1 MGSHQQPS
9 GPFINHLVLTV
20 RDLQASAD
28 FYTDKVGFEK
38 CGELRPGMGTE
49 MYFFRGHESSHHDLA
64 LVQVKDPASAPPVAP
79 SSFEHAPVGLNHIAI
94 GYPSREEWLE
104 RIKILQ
110 DKGVEFKVRGNHG
123 ITHSAYFNDPD
134 GNFIEVVYDVPA
146 EVWQDDVEAALNYFE
161 VLPNSGEE
169 SLQDSVEYQTFAR
182 Q

>member
-1 MGSHQQPS
+1 M
-9 GPFINHLVLTV
+9 L
-20 RDLQASAD
+20 
-28 FYTDKVGFEK
+28 
-38 CGELRPGMGTE
+38 
-49 MYFFRGHESSHHDLA
+49 FRS
-64 LVQVKDPASAPPVAP
+64 
-79 SSFEHAPVGLNHIAI
+79 
-94 GYPSREEWLE
+94 YPSREEWLE

-123 ITHSAYFNDPD
+123 MTHSAYFNDPD